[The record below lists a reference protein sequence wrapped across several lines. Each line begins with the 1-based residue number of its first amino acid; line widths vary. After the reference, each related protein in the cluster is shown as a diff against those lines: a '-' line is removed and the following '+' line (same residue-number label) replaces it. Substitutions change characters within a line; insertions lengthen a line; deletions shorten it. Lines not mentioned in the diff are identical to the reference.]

1 MEKLKMTE
9 LIKYKNIVEKTKN
22 YLNENWINGEF
33 RTDEYIDDFNELHEG
48 IYSISV
54 EEELINDNGILE
66 KWEVRITE
74 DSSGFDTYITNIKN
88 LN

>member
-54 EEELINDNGILE
+54 EEEQ
-66 KWEVRITE
+66 WY
-74 DSSGFDTYITNIKN
+74 S
-88 LN
+88 